1 MRQRAVDRA
10 AFWFTVCREDSRIGN
25 KAVAKRFS
33 GLVILVTGGTS
44 GIGFATC
51 RKLLAEGAKVMV
63 HGLTLAEARDAVK
76 RLGRGAKAVG
86 GDLGNPKTCAR
97 IVAATVK
104 AFGCIDG
111 LANNAGIYPRHSIEQ
126 ADEEVFD
133 RLFHINTRAPLL
145 CAKAAIEAFRTQKSP
160 GSIVTIGSI
169 NGWMGLSELVVY
181 SMSKGALMTMTRNLA
196 NSLASEHI
204 RLTCLNVGWTAT
216 ENENRTQLA
225 EGRPLDWM
233 SKLPKSSAPTGKLLD
248 PSEIA
253 AHVCFWLS
261 PESAPVTGQV
271 YEAEQFPIIGRLN
284 TQEM

>member
-1 MRQRAVDRA
+1 M
-10 AFWFTVCREDSRIGN
+10 
-25 KAVAKRFS
+25 AKRFS
-33 GLVILVTGGTS
+33 GHVILVTGGSS

-97 IVAATVK
+97 IVTATVR
-104 AFGCIDG
+104 AFGRIDG

-145 CAKAAIEAFRTQKSP
+145 CAKAAIEAFRAQKSP

-181 SMSKGALMTMTRNLA
+181 SMSKGALPA
-196 NSLASEHI
+196 
-204 RLTCLNVGWTAT
+204 TAMP
-216 ENENRTQLA
+216 
-225 EGRPLDWM
+225 G
-233 SKLPKSSAPTGKLLD
+233 KLPLVTLACATVEVDTVASIWP
-248 PSEIA
+248 
-253 AHVCFWLS
+253 WLS
-261 PESAPVTGQV
+261 ARNTSAWVW
-271 YEAEQFPIIGRLN
+271 
-284 TQEM
+284 

>member
-1 MRQRAVDRA
+1 MVN
-10 AFWFTVCREDSRIGN
+10 SRITPN
-25 KAVAKRFS
+25 MATTDMAKRFQ
-33 GLVILVTGGTS
+33 GQAFLVTGGNS
-44 GIGFATC
+44 GIGYAIC
-51 RKLLAEGAKVMV
+51 ERLIADGAKVMV
-63 HGLTLAEARDAVK
+63 HGMTLADARAAAK
-76 RLGRGAKAVG
+76 ALGRGAKAVG
-86 GDLGNPKTCAR
+86 GDLRNPKTSER
-97 IVAATVK
+97 IVGATVK
-104 AFGCIDG
+104 AFGRIDG

-126 ADEEVFD
+126 TDEAVFD
-133 RLFHINTRAPLL
+133 LLFHINTRAPLL
-145 CAKAAIEAFRTQKSP
+145 CAKAAIAAFRAQQSA

-196 NSLASEHI
+196 NTLASEHI

-216 ENENRTQLA
+216 ENENRTQLS

-233 SKLPKSSAPTGKLLD
+233 SKLPKSSAPTGKLLA

-261 PESAPVTGQV
+261 RDSAPATGQI
-271 YEAEQFPIIGRLN
+271 YEVEQFPIIGRLN